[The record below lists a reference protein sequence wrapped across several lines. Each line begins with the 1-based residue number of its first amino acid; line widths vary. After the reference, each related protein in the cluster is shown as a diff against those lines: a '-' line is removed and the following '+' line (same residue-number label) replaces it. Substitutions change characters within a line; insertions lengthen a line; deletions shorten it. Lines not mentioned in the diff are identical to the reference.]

1 MVFSK
6 YIGGWKSLFKTLE
19 YMVSVGLLKSSKS
32 VLSKNTCKTCAYGM
46 GGSDGV
52 LKNEAGDSIQIC
64 KKSVQAQL
72 TDIQAPISVDFI
84 TKTPLEKLK
93 KLPPR
98 MIEKLGRLDQILYKK
113 EGDQH
118 FSTLNMPEALSL
130 ACERMMA
137 CEPNRSFFYSS
148 GRSSNEAAFILQL
161 FARLYG
167 TNNVNNCSYYCHQ
180 ASGVGLSQ
188 IIGSTTA
195 TIDLKDLKSADLIFV
210 IGANPSSNH
219 PRFLT
224 ALMECRRRGGHV
236 VIINPVKEPGL
247 IRFSIPSDVRSMTSM
262 GSEIASFYIQ
272 PKIGCDIQVLSAIAK
287 KVIENKAHDEVFIQN
302 FTSGFEAY
310 HACLEQMNFNQLC
323 KESGVAEQELNEV
336 ATLYGNAKNVV
347 FTWAMGIT
355 HHTHGVEN
363 VEAIANLAMLRGMI
377 GRPNAGLLPLRG
389 HSNVQGVGSVGV
401 SPTLKQSIFEN
412 IESQLQ
418 ISLPKSPGWD
428 TMACMRQ
435 SAAGQVDVAWIMGG
449 NLYASNPNL
458 TYAENALNKIKTKI
472 YLTTTLNDG
481 HLVPSEGEII
491 IFPVLA
497 RDEEMQKTTQ
507 ESMFNYIRMSDGGIK
522 RMQNARSET
531 EIIVNV
537 ASVLIDSK
545 VFDFSPFIL
554 HKNIRKAIS
563 KTVPGFEKIGE
574 MDEKSAGFHLSGRIK
589 HEPTFDTDDGK
600 AKFVIPKLPT
610 AQTLDEN
617 EYLLMSVR
625 SEGQFNSV
633 IYEENDSWRGAN
645 KRTVIFMHP
654 LDMES
659 AKLIKGDF
667 VEIVSTVG
675 ILENY
680 EVLPFDIAR
689 GCVMGYYPETNRV
702 VEGKLDHRSQTP
714 AFKNTLVRIKKMT

>member
-1 MVFSK
+1 MIFSK
-6 YIGGWKSLFKTLE
+6 YIGGWKSLYKTLE
-19 YMVSVGLLKSSKS
+19 YMVKVGPLKSGKS
-32 VLSKNTCKTCAYGM
+32 IFSKNTCKTCAYGM

-72 TDIQAPISVDFI
+72 TDIQAPINVDFI
-84 TKTPLEKLK
+84 TKTPLEKLS
-93 KLPPR
+93 LLTPR
-98 MIEKLGRLDQILYKK
+98 VIEKLGRLDQILFKK
-113 EGDQH
+113 DGDLH

-130 ACERMMA
+130 VCERMMA
-137 CEPNRSFFYSS
+137 CDPNRSFFYSS

-188 IIGSTTA
+188 IIGTTTA

-224 ALMECRRRGGHV
+224 ELMECRRRGGHV

-247 IRFSIPSDVRSMTSM
+247 VRFSIPSDVRSMTSM
-262 GSEIASFYIQ
+262 GSDIASIYLQ
-272 PKIGCDIQVLSAIAK
+272 PKIGCDIHVLSAIAK
-287 KVIENKAHDEVFIQN
+287 KVIENHNEDSSFIQH
-302 FTSGFEAY
+302 FTNGFDDY
-310 HACLEQMNFNQLC
+310 HAALNQMDFKQLC
-323 KESGVAEQELNEV
+323 TESGVSEIEV
-336 ATLYGNAKNVV
+336 MDVAAHYVQAKNVV

-363 VEAIANLAMLRGMI
+363 VESIANLAMLRGMI

-418 ISLPKSPGWD
+418 IALPKSPGWD
-428 TMACMRQ
+428 TMACMRE
-435 SAAGQVDVAWIMGG
+435 ADAGNVDVAWIMGG

-481 HLVPSEGEII
+481 HLVPTEGEII

-497 RDEEMQKTTQ
+497 RDEEMQTTTQ

-554 HKNIRKAIS
+554 HKNIRKAIA
-563 KTVPGFEKIGE
+563 KTVAGFEKIGE
-574 MDEKSAGFHLSGRIK
+574 MNEKSPGFHLSGRTK
-589 HEPTFDTDDGK
+589 HVPTFDTDDGK

-610 AQTLDEN
+610 PQTQDEN

-633 IYEENDSWRGAN
+633 IYEETDSWRGAS
-645 KRTVIFMHP
+645 KRTLVFMNP
-654 LDMES
+654 LDMEI
-659 AKLIKGDF
+659 AKIIAGDF
-667 VEIVSTVG
+667 VEIESSVG
-675 ILENY
+675 KLENY

-702 VEGKLDHRSQTP
+702 VVGKLDKRSQTP
-714 AFKNTLVRIKKMT
+714 AFKNTLVRIKKMK